1 MTEPLGGDDCQIFA
15 LLGREIL
22 GWGRKPP
29 DISQLPVFY
38 RPAEGGGYVEQCPW
52 ARLGITP
59 LPPGEPDKDNMR
71 YFTQPRYDEDGTTA
85 KVAFVTQL
93 VARDE
98 RGRAM
103 APHVNQVNLTLGKVD
118 GRWTLTAREQGPMT

>member
-22 GWGRKPP
+22 GWGEKAP
-29 DISQLPVFY
+29 DTSQFAVFY
-38 RPAEGGGYVEQCPW
+38 RPDEGGGYVEQCPW
-52 ARLGITP
+52 AQLGITP
-59 LPPGEPDKDNMR
+59 LPPGEPDRDNTR
-71 YFTQPRYDEDGTTA
+71 YFTQPKYDEGGTTA
-85 KVAFVTQL
+85 KVAFITQL
-93 VARDE
+93 VGRDE

-103 APHVNQVNLTLGKVD
+103 APYINQANLTLRKIG